1 MIQRHQIHVGSS
13 VRNQDRHPVKD
24 VDGPAEGHA
33 RAECHKCIHVRRTV
47 KQRLES
53 GGEEVLVDDHHGC
66 RQEHLCQCQSQM
78 IVREE
83 CRERPSPHIVAHG
96 DVHQDSE
103 EEDGILQPPDQF
115 RCRVILQGFLLR
127 PESGACASFAALCAF
142 LPEAGTVAGLLNRRD
157 DSGAVRRS
165 LDAHR
170 IGQKRDR
177 DRLHTRHLR
186 NRLFNMSLAGRAA
199 HSCYCIL
206 CHRRS
211 FLSAESASVALRQR
225 CLIPGRLQTTSASG
239 SRIVYPSWVSAD
251 NSILYP

>member
-1 MIQRHQIHVGSS
+1 MIQRHQVHVCSS
-13 VRNQDRHPVKD
+13 ARNQDCHPVKD

-33 RAECHKCIHVRRTV
+33 RAECHKCIHVRRPV
-47 KQRLES
+47 KQRLEAGS
-53 GGEEVLVDDHHGC
+53 EEVLVDDHHDR
-66 RQEHLCQCQSQM
+66 RQKHLRQCQSQM

-83 CRERPSPHIVAHG
+83 CRERPSPHIVPHG

-103 EEDGILQPPDQF
+103 EENGILQPSDQL
-115 RCRVILQGFLLR
+115 RRRVILQGFLLR
-127 PESGACASFAALCAF
+127 PESGTRASFAALRAL
-142 LPEAGTVAGLLNRRD
+142 LPEAGAVAGLLNRRD
-157 DSGAVRRS
+157 DSSAVRRS

-186 NRLFNMSLAGRAA
+186 NSLFDMSLAGRAA

-211 FLSAESASVALRQR
+211 FPSAESASAALRQR
-225 CLIPGRLQTTSASG
+225 CLIPGRLQTTSASA

-251 NSILYP
+251 NSMLYP